1 MHAALPQWILNSL
14 VDGAIVIDQDGTLLV
29 VNPAVERL
37 LGIEASAAIGQ
48 SFASVFV
55 ADEALDELVQ
65 ALLDAAYQ
73 AETSYNRL
81 LHLQRPGVE
90 PRTLALTTSL
100 LHDDAGERLGAVAL
114 LHDITE
120 REALR
125 AREQGLNAELSEA
138 HQALSGAYRD
148 LETRN
153 AELGA
158 LTKRIALVRNLAT
171 GFVLLLFV
179 GIGGYVWNQG
189 GDLGPATLSSA
200 SVSVPN
206 GSESPAVLRLEP
218 QAYRDT
224 IKILGTLEPLAV
236 VNLVAALEGT
246 LAERFFEYGD
256 AVNAG
261 DPLFS
266 IGLGSAQVQYRDA
279 RAAHLGAMEE
289 VTRLEGWAEGPEMQ
303 RARRSLIRAEANLQA
318 LKRKQK
324 ETRRLLDLG
333 IVAASELE
341 SLDEQLLSS
350 DMELAQA
357 REELASTAAQGEED
371 KLTIARLKLGNA
383 HYSLQE
389 WEEKLAKAEVRAPV
403 EGVVMLPANGQD
415 GGRANPIEV
424 GTLLQEGVAALAI
437 GDLTGL
443 SVKIAVDELE
453 IGRLQP
459 GQRVR
464 VTGEA
469 FPDIHLVGEVE
480 RISAQANPAQGKTA
494 PTFDVTVRVPE
505 LSVEQRARIRVG
517 MSAQLE
523 IILQDDPAALLVP
536 ITAVLQ
542 GADGPR
548 VRVREAGQVRE
559 TAVTLGRTTLD
570 SVQVLDGLSP
580 GMEILIAP

>member
-189 GDLGPATLSSA
+189 EDLGPATLSSA